1 MPKISHL
8 FILIDKMKKTSIFI
22 VLLFAVT
29 SVVAQLNFEEPEWYM
44 RTPDGCSLFV
54 QEYGRGEDTL
64 VVLHGGWGAEHSY
77 LLKAMKGLEDK
88 YHLVFYDQRGS
99 LRSDCS
105 DSLVTVENHIK
116 DLDQLREELN
126 LKELNLVGHSVGTTL
141 AMAYLDAHPE
151 NVGGLVLVSTSAP
164 RSPTTPEEKTLIKKQ
179 RKAKEEWF
187 SRPEVTAKIKELGLD
202 KPTKEM
208 TNRERSYYYRIM
220 FAGANIYDIDKWKHD
235 EGGFAFFDTSA
246 GNSAKESMPD
256 NYNYMPALSTHDC
269 PIVILEGSHD
279 FGPLTVDY
287 HQLWT
292 RDIEN
297 IEIVEIK
304 NAGHSIWIDRP
315 EEFRKALDRALAK
328 SIGCED

>member
-1 MPKISHL
+1 
-8 FILIDKMKKTSIFI
+8 MKKTFLLFIFC
-22 VLLFAVT
+22 FAVT
-29 SVVAQLNFEEPEWYM
+29 DVVAQLKFEEPAWYM
-44 RTPDGCSLFV
+44 KTPDGCSLFV

-116 DLDQLREELN
+116 DLDQLRGELN
-126 LKELNLVGHSVGTTL
+126 LEKLNLVGHSVGTTL

-151 NVGGLVLVSTSAP
+151 NVRGLVLVSTSAP
-164 RSPTTPEEKTLIKKQ
+164 RSPTTPEEKALIKKQ
-179 RKAKEEWF
+179 RRAKEEWF
-187 SRPEVTAKIKELGLD
+187 NRPEVTAKITELGLD
-202 KPTKEM
+202 KPINEM
-208 TNRERSYYYRIM
+208 TNRERSYYYRIR
-220 FAGANIYDIDKWKHD
+220 FAGANIYDMDKWKQD

-256 NYNYMPALSTHDC
+256 DYNYMPALANHDC
-269 PIVILEGSHD
+269 PVVILEGSHD

-287 HQLWT
+287 HRLWT
-292 RDIEN
+292 ENIEN
-297 IEIVEIK
+297 IKIIEIDK
-304 NAGHSIWIDRP
+304 AGHSIWIDRP
-315 EEFRKALDRALAK
+315 EAFREALDKALTQ
-328 SIGCED
+328 SIGCEGKKEN